1 MTDNIGYTPGSGAKV
16 AAREVS
22 YSGETAFTQS
32 VGLVTVAG
40 PDDAKTATDVSPE
53 APLPVVVLGELVE
66 AVEALRMTIGSLAR
80 SIGMALPNAQGFPIM
95 EVRQATAAN
104 LGVTAS
110 IASGQTLATLTSVG
124 TVSTV
129 TNQSQIGA
137 FAANDH
143 IPALMHMQ
151 ADGLRANIMVT

>member
-53 APLPVVVLGELVE
+53 APLPVFVLGELVE
-66 AVEALRMTIGSLAR
+66 AVEAIRMTIGSLAR
-80 SIGMALPNAQGFPIM
+80 SIGMALPNA
-95 EVRQATAAN
+95 
-104 LGVTAS
+104 
-110 IASGQTLATLTSVG
+110 
-124 TVSTV
+124 
-129 TNQSQIGA
+129 
-137 FAANDH
+137 
-143 IPALMHMQ
+143 
-151 ADGLRANIMVT
+151 

>member
-53 APLPVVVLGELVE
+53 APLPVFVLGELVE

-110 IASGQTLATLTSVG
+110 IASGQTLATLTTVG
-124 TVSTV
+124 TV